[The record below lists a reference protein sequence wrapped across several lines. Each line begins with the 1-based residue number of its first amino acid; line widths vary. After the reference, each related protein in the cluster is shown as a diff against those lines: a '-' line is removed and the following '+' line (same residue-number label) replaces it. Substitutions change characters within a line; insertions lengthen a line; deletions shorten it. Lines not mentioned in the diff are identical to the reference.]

1 MLRAMHPAVPRTRS
15 AKRIAGEQ
23 GSKRKTA
30 MAGEGQN
37 SGSQISLARFFRIF
51 FDILKPEANFYWL
64 AAVYGIGISLLS
76 LATPISVQMLINTIA
91 NTALTAPLV
100 MLSLTLFGLLTISS
114 LIYALRV
121 HLMEV
126 FARRFYA
133 RMVAEIS
140 LISVY
145 AQNPYFGDI
154 KGSSLFNR
162 YFDVVYVQTAI
173 PILFIGGF
181 TVLLQIAVGFV
192 LVSLYHPYFLGF
204 TLVMIALIWIIWL
217 AWGASA
223 LRTGIELSHAK
234 HRTAEWLETI
244 GGSNGFFKSQRRIDY
259 ALDRTDDFTRVY
271 INHRKRHFRHLFSQ
285 TIAFLLMYAAAS
297 AALLGLGGYLVIQNQ
312 LTLGQLVAA
321 ELVLSA
327 AFLGVAQLG
336 SYLGYFY
343 DLFAAVE
350 EISQFYDVEQEQPKG
365 ADPFEGPDHTLVMKG
380 VRGHARHEN
389 AQFDLEIPSGSIIMA
404 TASHYGVQRLFKDL
418 LKMHVLPEGGYATM
432 GGIDIKDIEAHHLRN
447 NVHVLDRPTFVEMT
461 IREYLALSCKETASR
476 RMVAALETVGLTN
489 TIATFDRGLDTP
501 IASTGYPLSA
511 VELQQ
516 LKLAN
521 ALLEQPRILVL
532 SRLFDLLDP
541 IPLQRAITELREQAY
556 STVIYFSNRQIDLGF
571 DRFLYLEA
579 HQQRY
584 FDNFSD
590 FCAAANHIPPRALG
604 LDRGLAAAT
613 TYPAGE

>member
-1 MLRAMHPAVPRTRS
+1 
-15 AKRIAGEQ
+15 
-23 GSKRKTA
+23 
-30 MAGEGQN
+30 MAGQGQ
-37 SGSQISLARFFRIF
+37 SYGSQISLVKFFRIF

-100 MLSLTLFGLLTISS
+100 VLSLSLFGLLVISS
-114 LIYALRV
+114 MLYALRV
-121 HLMEV
+121 HLMEL

-145 AQNPYFGDI
+145 AQNPFFGDL
-154 KGSSLFNR
+154 KASSLFNR
-162 YFDVVYVQTAI
+162 YFDVTYVQTAI

-181 TVLLQIAVGFV
+181 TTLLQIAVGFV

-204 TLVMIALIWIIWL
+204 TLVMIALIWVIWL
-217 AWGASA
+217 AWGGRA
-223 LRTGIELSHAK
+223 LRTGVDLSHAK
-234 HRTAEWLETI
+234 HKTGAWLQAI

-259 ALDRTDDFTRVY
+259 ALDKTDDYTRQY
-271 INHRKRHFRHLFSQ
+271 ITERKRHFRHLFTQ

-297 AALLGLGGYLVIQNQ
+297 AVLLGLGGWLVIQNE

-327 AFLGVAQLG
+327 AFFGVAQLG

-365 ADPFEGPDHTLVMKG
+365 DDPFEGPDHTIVMNG
-380 VRGHARHEN
+380 VRGRARHEE

-404 TASHYGVQRLFKDL
+404 AASQHGVQRLFTNL
-418 LKMHVLPEGGYATM
+418 LKLHVLPKGGYATL
-432 GGIDIKDIEAHHLRN
+432 GGIDIKAIEAHHLRKN
-447 NVHVLDRPTFVEMT
+447 IHVLDRPSFVEMT
-461 IREYLALSCKETASR
+461 IREYLALSCPDTAPQ
-476 RMVAALETVGLTN
+476 RMIGALETVGLAD
-489 TIATFDRGLDTP
+489 TIATLPNGLDTP
-501 IASTGYPLSA
+501 IATTGYPLSA

-521 ALLEQPRILVL
+521 ALLERPRILVL

-541 IPLQRAITELREQAY
+541 EPLGRAITELRAQAY
-556 STVIYFSNRQIDLGF
+556 STVIYFSNRRIDLGF

-579 HQQRY
+579 HRQRT
-584 FDNFSD
+584 FDDFDD
-590 FCAAANHIPPRALG
+590 FCAAMNIPAPPPGGSLPEGGA
-604 LDRGLAAAT
+604 
-613 TYPAGE
+613 

>member
-1 MLRAMHPAVPRTRS
+1 
-15 AKRIAGEQ
+15 
-23 GSKRKTA
+23 
-30 MAGEGQN
+30 MAGEGQ
-37 SGSQISLARFFRIF
+37 SYGSQISLVKFFRIF

-100 MLSLTLFGLLTISS
+100 VLSLTLFGLLFISS
-114 LIYALRV
+114 MLYALRV
-121 HLMEV
+121 HLMEL

-145 AQNPYFGDI
+145 AQNPFFDDAKKGD
-154 KGSSLFNR
+154 LFNR

-181 TVLLQIAVGFV
+181 TTLLQIAVGFV

-204 TLVMIALIWIIWL
+204 TLIMIALIWVVWL
-217 AWGASA
+217 TWGSRA
-223 LRTGIELSHAK
+223 LRTGVDLSHAK
-234 HRTAEWLETI
+234 HKTAAWLQTI

-259 ALDRTDDFTRVY
+259 ALDKTDDYTRQY
-271 INHRKRHFRHLFSQ
+271 ITDRKRHFRHLFAQ

-297 AALLGLGGYLVIQNQ
+297 AALLGLGGWLVIQNQ

-327 AFLGVAQLG
+327 AFFGVAQLG

-365 ADPFEGPDHTLVMKG
+365 ADPFEGPDHAIVMKG
-380 VRGHARHEN
+380 VRGKARHEE

-404 TASHYGVQRLFKDL
+404 AASQHGVQRLFTNL
-418 LKMHVLPEGGYATM
+418 LKMHALPQSGFATLGGVDMKA
-432 GGIDIKDIEAHHLRN
+432 IEAHHLRK
-447 NVHVLDRPTFVEMT
+447 NVHVLDRPSIVEMT
-461 IREYLALSCKETASR
+461 IREYLALSCPDTAPQ
-476 RMVAALETVGLTN
+476 RMIGALETVGL
-489 TIATFDRGLDTP
+489 ATMISTLDKGLDTP
-501 IASTGYPLSA
+501 LAATGYPLSA

-521 ALLEQPRILVL
+521 ALLERPRILVL
-532 SRLFDLLDP
+532 SRLFDLIDP
-541 IPLQRAITELREQAY
+541 EPIARAVTELRAQAY
-556 STVIYFSNRQIDLGF
+556 STVIYFSNRRIDLGF

-584 FDNFSD
+584 FDNFEEFS
-590 FCAAANHIPPRALG
+590 AAMNR
-604 LDRGLAAAT
+604 
-613 TYPAGE
+613 PAPYTGAPIAKGGA

>member
-1 MLRAMHPAVPRTRS
+1 
-15 AKRIAGEQ
+15 
-23 GSKRKTA
+23 

-37 SGSQISLARFFRIF
+37 SGYQISLARFFRIF

-154 KGSSLFNR
+154 KASSLFNR

-365 ADPFEGPDHTLVMKG
+365 ADPFEGPEHTLVMKG

-418 LKMHVLPEGGYATM
+418 LKLHVLPEGGYATM

-604 LDRGLAAAT
+604 LDR
-613 TYPAGE
+613 

>member
-1 MLRAMHPAVPRTRS
+1 
-15 AKRIAGEQ
+15 
-23 GSKRKTA
+23 
-30 MAGEGQN
+30 MAREAQ
-37 SGSQISLARFFRIF
+37 SYGSQISLVKFFRIF
-51 FDILKPEANFYWL
+51 FEILKPEANFYWL
-64 AAVYGIGISLLS
+64 AAVYGVGISLLS

-100 MLSLTLFGLLTISS
+100 VLALTLFGLLIISG
-114 LIYALRV
+114 LIYALRI
-121 HLMEV
+121 HLMEL

-145 AQNPYFGDI
+145 AQNPFFGDL
-154 KGSSLFNR
+154 KASSLFNR
-162 YFDVVYVQTAI
+162 YFDVVYVQSLV
-173 PILFIGGF
+173 PNLFIGGF

-204 TLVMIALIWIIWL
+204 TLVMIATVWLIWL
-217 AWGASA
+217 VWGSRA
-223 LRTGIELSHAK
+223 LRTAVDLSHAK
-234 HRTAEWLETI
+234 HKTANWLQSI

-259 ALDRTDDFTRVY
+259 ALDKTDEYTRAY
-271 INHRKRHFRHLFSQ
+271 IIDRKRHFRHLFSQ

-297 AALLGLGGYLVIQNQ
+297 AALLGLGGYLVIEDQ

-336 SYLGYFY
+336 TYLAYFY

-365 ADPFEGPDHTLVMKG
+365 ADPFEGPDHTIVMKG
-380 VRGHARHEN
+380 VRGNARHEP

-404 TASHYGVQRLFKDL
+404 AASHHGVQRLFTNL
-418 LKMHVLPEGGYATM
+418 LKMHVLPTGGYATL
-432 GGIDIKDIEAHHLRN
+432 GGIDVQDIEAHHLRK
-447 NVHVLDRPTFVEMT
+447 NVHVLDRPSFVEMT
-461 IREYLALSCKETASR
+461 IREYLALSCKDTAPR
-476 RMVAALETVGLTN
+476 RMVDALETVGLAD
-489 TIATFDRGLDTP
+489 TIATFEKGLDTP

-521 ALLEQPRILVL
+521 ALLEAPRILVL

-541 IPLQRAITELREQAY
+541 EPLQRAIAALRAQAF
-556 STVIYFSNRQIDLGF
+556 STVIYFSNRRIDLGF

-584 FDNFSD
+584 FDNFDD
-590 FCAAANHIPPRALG
+590 FNAVATHPAPPAPGFARKG
-604 LDRGLAAAT
+604 GQ
-613 TYPAGE
+613 

>member
-1 MLRAMHPAVPRTRS
+1 
-15 AKRIAGEQ
+15 
-23 GSKRKTA
+23 

-37 SGSQISLARFFRIF
+37 SGYQISLARFFRIF

>member
-1 MLRAMHPAVPRTRS
+1 
-15 AKRIAGEQ
+15 
-23 GSKRKTA
+23 
-30 MAGEGQN
+30 MAGEGQ
-37 SGSQISLARFFRIF
+37 SYGSQISLVKFFRIF

-100 MLSLTLFGLLTISS
+100 MLSLTLFGLLFISS
-114 LIYALRV
+114 MLYALRV
-121 HLMEV
+121 HLMEL

-145 AQNPYFGDI
+145 AQNPFFDDAKKGD
-154 KGSSLFNR
+154 LFNR

-181 TVLLQIAVGFV
+181 TTLLQIAVGFV

-204 TLVMIALIWIIWL
+204 TLIMIALIWVVWL
-217 AWGASA
+217 TWGSRA
-223 LRTGIELSHAK
+223 LRTGVDLSHAK
-234 HRTAEWLETI
+234 HKTAAWLQTI

-259 ALDRTDDFTRVY
+259 ALDKTDDYTRQY
-271 INHRKRHFRHLFSQ
+271 ITDRKRHFRHLFAQ

-297 AALLGLGGYLVIQNQ
+297 AALLGLGGWLVIQNQ

-327 AFLGVAQLG
+327 AFFGVAQLG

-365 ADPFEGPDHTLVMKG
+365 ADPFEGPDHAIVMKG
-380 VRGHARHEN
+380 VRGKARHEE
-389 AQFDLEIPSGSIIMA
+389 AQFDLEVPSGSIIMA
-404 TASHYGVQRLFKDL
+404 AASQHGVQRLFTNL
-418 LKMHVLPEGGYATM
+418 LKMHALPESGFATLGGVDMKA
-432 GGIDIKDIEAHHLRN
+432 IEAHHLRK
-447 NVHVLDRPTFVEMT
+447 NVHVLDRPSIVEMT
-461 IREYLALSCKETASR
+461 IREYLALSCPDTAPQ
-476 RMVAALETVGLTN
+476 RMIGALETVGLASMISTLEK
-489 TIATFDRGLDTP
+489 GLDTP
-501 IASTGYPLSA
+501 LAATGYPLSA

-521 ALLEQPRILVL
+521 ALLERPRILVL
-532 SRLFDLLDP
+532 SRLFDLIDP
-541 IPLQRAITELREQAY
+541 EPIARAVTELRAQAY
-556 STVIYFSNRQIDLGF
+556 STVIYFSNRRIDLGF

-584 FDNFSD
+584 FANFEEFS
-590 FCAAANHIPPRALG
+590 AAMNR
-604 LDRGLAAAT
+604 
-613 TYPAGE
+613 PAPYTGAPIAQGGA

>member
-1 MLRAMHPAVPRTRS
+1 
-15 AKRIAGEQ
+15 
-23 GSKRKTA
+23 
-30 MAGEGQN
+30 MADEGQHY
-37 SGSQISLARFFRIF
+37 GSQISLAKFFRIF
-51 FDILKPEANFYWL
+51 FEILKPESNFYWL
-64 AAVYGIGISLLS
+64 AAVYGVGISLLS

-100 MLSLTLFGLLTISS
+100 MLALTLFGLLLISS
-114 LIYALRV
+114 LIYALRI

-145 AQNPYFGDI
+145 AQNPFFSDI
-154 KGSSLFNR
+154 KASPLFNR

-204 TLVMIALIWIIWL
+204 TLVMIALIWVVWL
-217 AWGASA
+217 TWGGRA
-223 LRTGIELSHAK
+223 LRTGIDLSHAK
-234 HRTAEWLETI
+234 HKTAGWLQTL

-259 ALDRTDDFTRVY
+259 ALDKTDEYTRDY

-285 TIAFLLMYAAAS
+285 TIAFLFMYAAAS
-297 AALLGLGGYLVIQNQ
+297 AALLGLGGWLVIQNQ

-350 EISQFYDVEQEQPKG
+350 EISQFYDVEQETPKG
-365 ADPFEGPDHTLVMKG
+365 ADPFEGPDHTIVFKG
-380 VRGHARHEN
+380 VRGHARHEA

-404 TASHYGVQRLFKDL
+404 SASHHGVQRLFKDL
-418 LKMHVLPEGGYATM
+418 LKLHVLPEGGFATL
-432 GGIDIKDIEAHHLRN
+432 GGVDVKDIEAHHLRN

-461 IREYLALSCKETASR
+461 IREYLALSCKETASK
-476 RMVAALETVGLTN
+476 RMVAALEMVGLTD
-489 TIATFDRGLDTP
+489 TIATFEKGLDTP

-521 ALLEQPRILVL
+521 ALLEGPRILVL

-541 IPLQRAITELREQAY
+541 EPLQRAITQLREQAY
-556 STVIYFSNRQIDLGF
+556 STVIYFSNRRIDLGF

-584 FDNFSD
+584 FDDFEA
-590 FCAAANHIPPRALG
+590 FCAAQNQSPPSHLPRAE
-604 LDRGLAAAT
+604 RGA
-613 TYPAGE
+613 

>member
-1 MLRAMHPAVPRTRS
+1 
-15 AKRIAGEQ
+15 
-23 GSKRKTA
+23 
-30 MAGEGQN
+30 MAGEGQ
-37 SGSQISLARFFRIF
+37 SYGSQISLVKFFRIF

-100 MLSLTLFGLLTISS
+100 MLSLTLFGLLFISS
-114 LIYALRV
+114 MLYALRV
-121 HLMEV
+121 HLMEL

-145 AQNPYFGDI
+145 AQNPFFDDAKKGD
-154 KGSSLFNR
+154 LFNR

-181 TVLLQIAVGFV
+181 TTLLQIAVGFV

-204 TLVMIALIWIIWL
+204 TLIMIALIWVVWL
-217 AWGASA
+217 TWGSRA
-223 LRTGIELSHAK
+223 LRTGVDLSHAK
-234 HRTAEWLETI
+234 HKTAAWLQTI

-259 ALDRTDDFTRVY
+259 ALDKTDDYTRQY
-271 INHRKRHFRHLFSQ
+271 ITDRKRHFRHLFAQ

-297 AALLGLGGYLVIQNQ
+297 AALLGLGGWLVIQNQ

-327 AFLGVAQLG
+327 AFFGVAQLG

-365 ADPFEGPDHTLVMKG
+365 ADPFEGPDHAIVMKG
-380 VRGHARHEN
+380 VRGKARHEE
-389 AQFDLEIPSGSIIMA
+389 AQFDLEVPSGSIIMA
-404 TASHYGVQRLFKDL
+404 AASQHGVQRLFTNL
-418 LKMHVLPEGGYATM
+418 LKMHALPESGFATLGGVDMKA
-432 GGIDIKDIEAHHLRN
+432 IEAHHLRK
-447 NVHVLDRPTFVEMT
+447 NVHVLDRPSIVEMT
-461 IREYLALSCKETASR
+461 IREYLALSCPDTAPQ
-476 RMVAALETVGLTN
+476 RMIGALETVGL
-489 TIATFDRGLDTP
+489 ATMISTLEKGLDTP
-501 IASTGYPLSA
+501 LAATGYPLSA

-521 ALLEQPRILVL
+521 ALLERPRILVL
-532 SRLFDLLDP
+532 SRLFDLIDP
-541 IPLQRAITELREQAY
+541 EPIARAVTELRAQAY
-556 STVIYFSNRQIDLGF
+556 STVIYFSNRRIDLGF

-584 FDNFSD
+584 FANFEEFS
-590 FCAAANHIPPRALG
+590 AAMNR
-604 LDRGLAAAT
+604 
-613 TYPAGE
+613 PAPYTGAPIAQGGV

>member
-1 MLRAMHPAVPRTRS
+1 
-15 AKRIAGEQ
+15 
-23 GSKRKTA
+23 
-30 MAGEGQN
+30 MAGEGQ
-37 SGSQISLARFFRIF
+37 SYGSRISLVKFFRIF

-64 AAVYGIGISLLS
+64 AIVYGIGISLLS

-100 MLSLTLFGLLTISS
+100 MLSLTLFGLLLMSS
-114 LIYALRV
+114 LLYALRV
-121 HLMEV
+121 HLIEI

-145 AQNPYFGDI
+145 AQNPFFNDAK
-154 KGSSLFNR
+154 KGSLFNR
-162 YFDVVYVQTAI
+162 YFDVIYVQSLI
-173 PILFIGGF
+173 PNLFIGGF
-181 TVLLQIAVGFV
+181 SVLLQIAVGFV

-204 TLVMIALIWIIWL
+204 TLVMIALMWIVWL
-217 AWGASA
+217 TWGSRA
-223 LRTGIELSHAK
+223 LRTAIDLSHAK
-234 HRTAEWLETI
+234 HATAAWLETI

-259 ALDRTDDFTRVY
+259 ALDKTDDYTRDY
-271 INHRKRHFRHLFSQ
+271 IGHRKRHFRHLFSQ
-285 TIAFLLMYAAAS
+285 TIAFLVMYAAAS
-297 AALLGLGGYLVIQNQ
+297 AALLGLGGWLVIQNQ

-327 AFLGVAQLG
+327 AFFGVAQLG

-350 EISQFYDVEQEQPKG
+350 EISLFYDVEQEQPKG
-365 ADPFEGPDHTLVMKG
+365 ADPFDGPDHTIVMKS
-380 VRGHARHEN
+380 VRGTARHEE

-404 TASHYGVQRLFKDL
+404 AASHHGVQRLFTNL
-418 LKMHVLPEGGYATM
+418 LKLHDLPETGYATL
-432 GGIDIKDIEAHHLRN
+432 GDIDMKAIEAHHLRK
-447 NVHVLDRPTFVEMT
+447 NVHVLDRPSIVEMT
-461 IREYLALSCKETASR
+461 IRDYLALSCPDTAPQ
-476 RMVAALETVGLTN
+476 RMIGALETVGLSDM
-489 TIATFDRGLDTP
+489 IATLDQGLDTP
-501 IASTGYPLSA
+501 MASTGYPLSA

-521 ALLEQPRILVL
+521 ALLERPRILVL

-541 IPLQRAITELREQAY
+541 EPIARAVTELRQQTY
-556 STVIYFSNRQIDLGF
+556 TTVIYFSNRRIDLGF

-584 FDNFSD
+584 FATFEEFS
-590 FCAAANHIPPRALG
+590 AAMN
-604 LDRGLAAAT
+604 LAAPSPGAPLT
-613 TYPAGE
+613 KGGA

>member
-1 MLRAMHPAVPRTRS
+1 
-15 AKRIAGEQ
+15 
-23 GSKRKTA
+23 
-30 MAGEGQN
+30 MAGEGQYY
-37 SGSQISLARFFRIF
+37 GSQISLVKFFRIF

-64 AAVYGIGISLLS
+64 AAVYGVGISLLS

-100 MLSLTLFGLLTISS
+100 VLSLTLFGLLTISS

-121 HLMEV
+121 HLLEL

-145 AQNPYFGDI
+145 AQNPFFGDV
-154 KGSSLFNR
+154 KKNALFNR

-181 TVLLQIAVGFV
+181 TTLLQIAVGFV

-217 AWGASA
+217 AWGARA
-223 LRTGIELSHAK
+223 LRTAIDTSHAK
-234 HRTAEWLETI
+234 HKTAEWLQTI

-259 ALDRTDDFTRVY
+259 ALDKTDDYTREY
-271 INHRKRHFRHLFSQ
+271 ITHRKRHFRHLFSQ

-297 AALLGLGGYLVIQNQ
+297 AALLGLGGWLVIENQ

-327 AFLGVAQLG
+327 AFVGVAQLG

-365 ADPFEGPDHTLVMKG
+365 ADPFEGPDHTIVMKN
-380 VRGHARHEN
+380 VRGLARHED

-404 TASHYGVQRLFKDL
+404 AASHHGVQRLFTNL
-418 LKMHVLPEGGYATM
+418 LKMHVLPQGGYATL
-432 GGIDIKDIEAHHLRN
+432 GGIDVKDIEPHHLRK
-447 NVHVLDRPTFVEMT
+447 NVHVLDRPSIVEMT
-461 IREYLALSCKETASR
+461 IREYLALSCKETAPR
-476 RMVAALETVGLTN
+476 RMIGALEAVGLAD
-489 TIATFDRGLDTP
+489 TIATFEKGLDTP
-501 IASTGYPLSA
+501 LAATGYPLSA

-521 ALLEQPRILVL
+521 ALLEGPRILVL
-532 SRLFDLLDP
+532 SRLFDLIDP
-541 IPLQRAITELREQAY
+541 EPLQRAIAELRAQAY
-556 STVIYFSNRQIDLGF
+556 STVIYFSNRRIDLGF

-584 FDNFSD
+584 FDNFD
-590 FCAAANHIPPRALG
+590 AFCAATGHAAMREVEPLRPAPPILG
-604 LDRGLAAAT
+604 
-613 TYPAGE
+613 AGE

>member
-1 MLRAMHPAVPRTRS
+1 
-15 AKRIAGEQ
+15 
-23 GSKRKTA
+23 
-30 MAGEGQN
+30 MAGEGQ
-37 SGSQISLARFFRIF
+37 SYGSTISLVKFFRIF

-64 AAVYGIGISLLS
+64 AVVYGIGISLLS

-100 MLSLTLFGLLTISS
+100 MLSLSLFGLLFISS
-114 LIYALRV
+114 MLYALRV
-121 HLMEV
+121 HLMEI

-145 AQNPYFGDI
+145 AQNPFFNDAK
-154 KGSSLFNR
+154 KGSLFNR

-181 TVLLQIAVGFV
+181 TTLLQIAVGFV

-204 TLVMIALIWIIWL
+204 TLVMIAAIWIVWL
-217 AWGASA
+217 TWGSRA
-223 LRTGIELSHAK
+223 LRTGVDLSHAK
-234 HRTAEWLETI
+234 HKTAAWLQTI

-259 ALDRTDDFTRVY
+259 ALDKTDDHTRDY
-271 INHRKRHFRHLFSQ
+271 IGHRKRHFRHLFSQ
-285 TIAFLLMYAAAS
+285 TIAFLVMYAAAS
-297 AALLGLGGYLVIQNQ
+297 AALLGLGGWLVIQNQ

-327 AFLGVAQLG
+327 AFFGVAQLG

-365 ADPFEGPDHTLVMKG
+365 ADPFDGPDHTIVMKG
-380 VRGHARHEN
+380 VRGKARHEN

-404 TASHYGVQRLFKDL
+404 AASHHGVQRLFTNL
-418 LKMHVLPEGGYATM
+418 LKLHVLPENGYATLGSVDM
-432 GGIDIKDIEAHHLRN
+432 KALEAHDLRK
-447 NVHVLDRPTFVEMT
+447 NVHVLDRPSIVEMT
-461 IREYLALSCKETASR
+461 IREYLALSCPDTAPQ
-476 RMVAALETVGLTN
+476 RMIGALETVGLTDMIS
-489 TIATFDRGLDTP
+489 TLDKGLDTP
-501 IASTGYPLSA
+501 LASTGYPLSA

-521 ALLEQPRILVL
+521 ALLERPRILVL
-532 SRLFDLLDP
+532 SRLFDLIDP
-541 IPLQRAITELREQAY
+541 EPIARAVTELRSQAY
-556 STVIYFSNRQIDLGF
+556 TTVIYFSNRRIDLGF

-579 HQQRY
+579 HQQRL
-584 FDNFSD
+584 FNTFEEFS
-590 FCAAANHIPPRALG
+590 AAMN
-604 LDRGLAAAT
+604 LAA
-613 TYPAGE
+613 PAPGAPLSKGGA

>member
-1 MLRAMHPAVPRTRS
+1 
-15 AKRIAGEQ
+15 
-23 GSKRKTA
+23 
-30 MAGEGQN
+30 MAGEGQ
-37 SGSQISLARFFRIF
+37 SYGSQISLVKFFRIF

-100 MLSLTLFGLLTISS
+100 VLSLTLFGLLFISS
-114 LIYALRV
+114 MLYALRV
-121 HLMEV
+121 HLMEL

-145 AQNPYFGDI
+145 AQNPFFGDL
-154 KGSSLFNR
+154 KASALFNR

-181 TVLLQIAVGFV
+181 TTLLQIAVGFV

-204 TLVMIALIWIIWL
+204 TLVMIALIWVVWL
-217 AWGASA
+217 AWGSRA
-223 LRTGIELSHAK
+223 LRTGVDLSHAK
-234 HRTAEWLETI
+234 HKTAAWLQSI

-259 ALDRTDDFTRVY
+259 ALDKTDDYTRQY
-271 INHRKRHFRHLFSQ
+271 ITDRKRHFRHLFSQ

-297 AALLGLGGYLVIQNQ
+297 AALLGLGGWLVIQNQ

-327 AFLGVAQLG
+327 AFFGVAQLG

-365 ADPFEGPDHTLVMKG
+365 ADPFEGPDHAIVMKG
-380 VRGHARHEN
+380 VRGKARHEE
-389 AQFDLEIPSGSIIMA
+389 AQFDLEVPSGSIIMA
-404 TASHYGVQRLFKDL
+404 AASQHGVQRLFTNL
-418 LKMHVLPEGGYATM
+418 LKMHALPESGFATLGGVDMKA
-432 GGIDIKDIEAHHLRN
+432 IEAHHLRK
-447 NVHVLDRPTFVEMT
+447 NVHVLDRPSIVEMT
-461 IREYLALSCKETASR
+461 IREYLALSCPDTAPQ
-476 RMVAALETVGLTN
+476 RMIGALETVGL
-489 TIATFDRGLDTP
+489 ATMISTLEKGLDTP
-501 IASTGYPLSA
+501 LAATGYPLSA

-521 ALLEQPRILVL
+521 ALLERPRILVL
-532 SRLFDLLDP
+532 SRLFDLIDP
-541 IPLQRAITELREQAY
+541 EPIARAVTELRAQAY
-556 STVIYFSNRQIDLGF
+556 STVIYFSNRRIDLGF

-584 FDNFSD
+584 FANFED
-590 FCAAANHIPPRALG
+590 FCAAMNR
-604 LDRGLAAAT
+604 
-613 TYPAGE
+613 PAPYTGVPIVKGGA

>member
-1 MLRAMHPAVPRTRS
+1 
-15 AKRIAGEQ
+15 
-23 GSKRKTA
+23 
-30 MAGEGQN
+30 MAGEGQHY
-37 SGSQISLARFFRIF
+37 GSQISLAKFFRIF
-51 FDILKPEANFYWL
+51 FEILKPESSFYWL
-64 AAVYGIGISLLS
+64 AAVYGVGISLLS

-100 MLSLTLFGLLTISS
+100 MLSLTLFGLLLISS
-114 LIYALRV
+114 LLYALRI

-145 AQNPYFGDI
+145 AQNPFFGDI
-154 KGSSLFNR
+154 KASSLFNR
-162 YFDVVYVQTAI
+162 YFDVVYVQTLI

-204 TLVMIALIWIIWL
+204 TLVMIAMIWVIWL
-217 AWGASA
+217 TWGARA
-223 LRTGIELSHAK
+223 LRTGVDLSHAK
-234 HRTAEWLETI
+234 HKTAAWLQTI
-244 GGSNGFFKSQRRIDY
+244 GDSNGFFKSQRRIDY
-259 ALDRTDDFTRVY
+259 VLDKTDDFTRDY
-271 INHRKRHFRHLFSQ
+271 ISHRKRHFRHLFSQ
-285 TIAFLLMYAAAS
+285 TIAFLFMYAAAS
-297 AALLGLGGYLVIQNQ
+297 AALLGLGGYLVIENQ

-336 SYLGYFY
+336 SYIGYFY
-343 DLFAAVE
+343 DLFAAIE

-365 ADPFEGPDHTLVMKG
+365 ADPFEGPDHTIVMKA
-380 VRGHARHEN
+380 VRGHARHEP

-404 TASHYGVQRLFKDL
+404 AASHHGVQRLFNNL
-418 LKMHVLPEGGYATM
+418 LKMHVLPQGGYATL
-432 GGIDIKDIEAHHLRN
+432 GGVDVKDIEAHHLRKN
-447 NVHVLDRPTFVEMT
+447 IHVLDRPTFVEMT
-461 IREYLALSCKETASR
+461 IREYLALACKETASK
-476 RMVAALETVGLTN
+476 RMVAALETVGLTG
-489 TIATFDRGLDTP
+489 TIATFDKGLDTP
-501 IASTGYPLSA
+501 LAMTGHPLSS

-532 SRLFDLLDP
+532 SRLFDMLDP
-541 IPLQRAITELREQAY
+541 EPLQRAIAELRSQAY
-556 STVIYFSNRQIDLGF
+556 STVIYFSNRRIDLGF

-579 HQQRY
+579 NQQRI
-584 FDNFSD
+584 FDD
-590 FCAAANHIPPRALG
+590 FDAFNAVVNQSPPRAPG
-604 LDRGLAAAT
+604 LDRPHSLPHTA
-613 TYPAGE
+613 AGE